1 MVIEY
6 LDTLA
11 KIFGGAISA
20 IAGGWATGI
29 LARRRVLQR
38 NLRAIKQELS
48 LIQNIATD
56 TLPLIRADAAVAAEG
71 KHVSQTIRRLPTV
84 SLTAASTTGAFDHL
98 QKSELPEKIRQLLVA
113 ASAVN
118 EGIIHREL
126 MLSSTGIYQTGSR
139 ARVSNNIAALLE
151 AAQVAA
157 RDLAEAI
164 ANLGPLEG
172 GKRVL
177 GV

>member
-1 MVIEY
+1 VTEY

-38 NLRAIKQELS
+38 NLRAITQELA
-48 LIQNIATD
+48 LIQHIAKD
-56 TLPLIRADAAVAAEG
+56 TLPLIMADAAAAAEG

-98 QKSELPEKIRQLLVA
+98 QKSDVPEKMRQLLA
-113 ASAVN
+113 AALAAN

-126 MLSSTGIYQTGSR
+126 MLSSTGIYQTDSR
-139 ARVSNNIAALLE
+139 ARVSNNIAALLA

-157 RDLAEAI
+157 SDLTDAI
-164 ANLGPLEG
+164 SKLGLLEG
-172 GKRVL
+172 GKRLLSV
-177 GV
+177 